1 MISSVSVRNLGKAYK
16 QYPTK
21 LSRLKEWILAKKHH
35 SLKWVLR
42 DINFN
47 INPGDSVGII
57 GINGAGKST
66 LLKLITGTATP
77 TEGDVTIRGRVAA
90 LLELGMGFHPDFTG
104 RQNVFMS
111 GQLLGLSVPELEK
124 LMPEIIRFSEIGDYI
139 DQAVRVYSSG
149 MQVRLAFSVATA
161 VRPDVLII
169 DEALSVGDAYFQ
181 HKSFER
187 IKEFKKQGTTLLI
200 VSHDK
205 QAIQNICDKV
215 ILISNGQ
222 KIMEGEPEAVL
233 DYYNALLS
241 DNSGKVN
248 ASQSISNG
256 NIQTISGN
264 GDATFVHVNI
274 TDVNDKPIEVITV
287 GQRVI
292 LNVELAVNRDLKDLC
307 VGYLI
312 KNRLGEEIFGTNT
325 YYHSKVID
333 KVMAGET
340 IHYKFT
346 FDANIGEGNYSVSV
360 AAHMGHNHLSKNYEW
375 KDLAFVFTIVNTSKN
390 NFVGS
395 SWIPPTI
402 EYCK

>member
-1 MISSVSVRNLGKAYK
+1 MISSVSVQNLGKAYK

-21 LSRLKEWILAKKHH
+21 LSRLKEWFFSKEHH
-35 SLKWVLR
+35 TLKWVLR
-42 DINFN
+42 NIDFK
-47 INPGDSVGII
+47 INPGESVGII

-66 LLKLITGTATP
+66 LLKLITGTAAP
-77 TEGDVTIRGRVAA
+77 TEGNVTIRGRVAA

-111 GQLLGLSVPELEK
+111 GQLLGLSVPEIEN
-124 LMPEIIRFSEIGDYI
+124 LMPEIIKFSEIGDYI

-187 IKEFKKQGTTLLI
+187 IKEFKRQGTTLLI

-215 ILISNGQ
+215 ILLAKGQ
-222 KIMEGEPEAVL
+222 KVMEGEPEAVL

-241 DNSGKVN
+241 DNSQEVT
-248 ASQSISNG
+248 ASQNISNG
-256 NIQTISGN
+256 IVQTISGN
-264 GDATFVHVNI
+264 GDATFLHVNI
-274 TDVNDKPIEVITV
+274 TDVHCDKIEVITV
-287 GQRVI
+287 GQRVT
-292 LNVELAVNRDLKDLC
+292 LNIVLDVKKDLKELC

-325 YYHSKVID
+325 YHCSKIID
-333 KVMAGET
+333 QVLAGEV

-346 FDANIGEGNYSVSV
+346 FDANIGEGNYSISV

-375 KDLAFVFTIVNTSKN
+375 KDLAFVFSVVNTSEN
-390 NFVGS
+390 IFVGS
-395 SWIPPTI
+395 SWIPPTV
-402 EYCK
+402 EYYK